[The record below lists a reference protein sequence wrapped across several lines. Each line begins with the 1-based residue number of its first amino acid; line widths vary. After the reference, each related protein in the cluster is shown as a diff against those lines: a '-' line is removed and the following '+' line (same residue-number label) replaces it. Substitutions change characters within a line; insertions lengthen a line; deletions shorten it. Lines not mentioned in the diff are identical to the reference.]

1 MKIQMLS
8 LIGLAATLAACSS
21 APVRNDALE
30 QARSRLDAARADTQ
44 VGALA
49 PDELKAAGDS
59 VLAADAAAKARA
71 AKPTVEHLAYLATQ
85 RVTIAEETAASR
97 AAQAVTASAAAERDR
112 MRLSLRT
119 AEADAAQRALTASE
133 QDGARKAAELTAANQ
148 RNDARVRDLEAQLAE
163 LDAKKTD
170 RGMVVTLG
178 DVLFDTGKS
187 QLRPGSTTNLARLAE
202 FFKRNPERTA
212 TIEGYTDNVGSEG
225 MNLALSERRATAVM
239 DALLGMGVTTRQLGA
254 RAYGV
259 EKPAA
264 DNATAAGRQM
274 NRRVEIV
281 FAPSAAEVAS
291 N

>member
-1 MKIQMLS
+1 MKIQTLS
-8 LIGLAATLAACSS
+8 LIALAATMAACSS

-30 QARSRLDAARADTQ
+30 QARTRLDAARANTQ

-49 PDELKAAGDS
+49 PDELKAASDS
-59 VLAADAAAKARA
+59 MLAADAAVKARA
-71 AKPTVEHLAYLATQ
+71 KKPTVEHLAYMATQ

-97 AAQAVTASAAAERDR
+97 AAQAVTASAAAERDK

-133 QDGARKAAELTAANQ
+133 QESARKAAELAMANQ
-148 RNDARVRDLEAQLAE
+148 RNDARVSDLEAQLAE
-163 LDAKKTD
+163 LNAKKTD

-187 QLRPGSTTNLARLAE
+187 QLRPGSNTNLAKLAE
-202 FFKRNPERTA
+202 FFKRNPERRA
-212 TIEGYTDNVGSEG
+212 MIEGYTDNVGSAG
-225 MNLALSERRATAVM
+225 MNLALSERRATAVQ
-239 DALLGMGVTTRQLGA
+239 DALLGMGVTTSQLDT

-259 EKPAA
+259 EKPTA
-264 DNATAAGRQM
+264 DNGTAAGRQM

-281 FAPSAAEVAS
+281 FASTDGDVAS